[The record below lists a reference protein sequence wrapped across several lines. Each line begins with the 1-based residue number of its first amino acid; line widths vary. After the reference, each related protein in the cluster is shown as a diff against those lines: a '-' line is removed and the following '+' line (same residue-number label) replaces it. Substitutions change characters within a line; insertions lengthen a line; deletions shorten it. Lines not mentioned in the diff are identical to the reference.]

1 MTICEDAYDARMMG
15 IAVDFLRLVKDGDVL
30 HWEVVTA
37 LVGTMCFCF
46 FLYMW
51 WDTELR
57 QAGE

>member
-1 MTICEDAYDARMMG
+1 MNYILSMLCLAILSLG
-15 IAVDFLRLVKDGDVL
+15 ISYVL

-57 QAGE
+57 QAGEP